1 MKKLIGVFATVA
13 LLGSGTALADDDKSK
28 PQQDPSSA
36 QGGSGAAGSQSL
48 PQDSSMQQDPATQ
61 DPAMGG
67 SGSTQQDPAMG
78 GSGSTQSDPAMG
90 GSGASQAAMGQ
101 KELTGTVVKADAK
114 NVWVDMQ
121 GTVVSL
127 KVDKTT
133 QFTDPTV
140 KRARDLEPGQQI
152 RASYVV
158 QSTDNVAKNIS
169 MSGTGGSG
177 TGSDTGSGDVMSP
190 DSSINQGTGGS
201 GLEEDKGMQT
211 PPSSDPGMGGSGTGS
226 GSDTMNPDTG
236 SSTAPDSH

>member
-1 MKKLIGVFATVA
+1 MKKLIGVFATIA
-13 LLGSGTALADDDKSK
+13 LLGSGTALANDDKSQ
-28 PQQDPSSA
+28 PQQDPASA
-36 QGGSGAAGSQSL
+36 QGGAGAAGSESL
-48 PQDSSMQQDPATQ
+48 PQDSSMQQDPAT
-61 DPAMGG
+61 
-67 SGSTQQDPAMG
+67 QDPAMG

-121 GTVVSL
+121 GTVVAL
-127 KVDKTT
+127 KVDKST
-133 QFTDPTV
+133 QFKDPSL
-140 KRARDLEPGQQI
+140 KRAKDLQAGQEI

-158 QSTDNVAKNIS
+158 QATDNVAKNIS

-177 TGSDTGSGDVMSP
+177 TDTGSGDVMSP

-201 GLEEDKGMQT
+201 GLEEDKGLQT
-211 PPSSDPGMGGSGTGS
+211 PPSSDPGMGGSGS